1 MTTPLSKAI
10 AAVRSHARQHT
21 GSQSDRRDDELAL
34 CDEAERAYEALDVQR
49 QEANAYAV
57 ESDALRQRAE
67 KAEGMSALKGAW
79 IDRHSCPDHSAKEPP
94 GQCQMCRAEKA
105 EAGAEALI
113 AVSHRHTKM
122 ILDLGQVCAQL
133 RRARE
138 VIAEKD
144 QYIEWALDMLPD
156 AEYSDD
162 TEEAHEMPTYY
173 LNRALKLKL
182 DAPEDSK

>member
-122 ILDLGQVCAQL
+122 ILDLT
-133 RRARE
+133 
-138 VIAEKD
+138 AERD
-144 QYIEWALDMLPD
+144 RL
-156 AEYSDD
+156 
-162 TEEAHEMPTYY
+162 
-173 LNRALKLKL
+173 RALVDRAWVWAERNGDDVWLA
-182 DAPEDSK
+182 DAKKEGIE